1 MKIDDVLTLL
11 GLIFA
16 IFAIYYVIVCAL
28 RNDGG
33 CCDGTDC
40 DTIRLVILRSSIAI
54 TLLLPLRIGGSVLR
68 TTPTAPPS
76 AV

>member
-16 IFAIYYVIVCAL
+16 IFAICYVIVRAL

-33 CCDGTDC
+33 YCDGTDC
-40 DTIRLVILRSSIAI
+40 DNCPFPRCH
-54 TLLLPLRIGGSVLR
+54 PQEQDDDME
-68 TTPTAPPS
+68 
-76 AV
+76 

>member
-16 IFAIYYVIVCAL
+16 IFAICYVIVRTL

-40 DTIRLVILRSSIAI
+40 DNCPFPRCH
-54 TLLLPLRIGGSVLR
+54 PQEQDDDMEQ
-68 TTPTAPPS
+68 
-76 AV
+76 

>member
-1 MKIDDVLTLL
+1 MKNDDVLTLL

-40 DTIRLVILRSSIAI
+40 DNCPFPRCH
-54 TLLLPLRIGGSVLR
+54 PQDQDDDME
-68 TTPTAPPS
+68 
-76 AV
+76 

>member
-33 CCDGTDC
+33 CCYGTDC
-40 DTIRLVILRSSIAI
+40 DNFPFPRCH
-54 TLLLPLRIGGSVLR
+54 PQDQDDDME
-68 TTPTAPPS
+68 
-76 AV
+76 

>member
-11 GLIFA
+11 CLIFA
-16 IFAIYYVIVCAL
+16 IFAICYVIVRAL

-40 DTIRLVILRSSIAI
+40 DNCPFPRCH
-54 TLLLPLRIGGSVLR
+54 PQDQDDDME
-68 TTPTAPPS
+68 
-76 AV
+76 